1 MKTFEPLTLDRAILA
16 YNLNELEA
24 LLSSAAH
31 LRERD
36 HMIPFFKGR
45 PHLCTALGYA
55 NSAVELPGRWA
66 NELDLFGDF
75 VCDLAA
81 GDDEANAY
89 TLIEFEDAQEG
100 SILSK
105 LAKGKTMKRWS
116 PRFEHGFSQL
126 LDWAWRLSAEA
137 GTSEAFR
144 RIFGGHHPV
153 IHFVLVIGRDAD
165 LDQGDLARLRW
176 RANNISLG
184 QYRMSCF
191 TFDGLLQSIRRRLI
205 LAHRSISTA

>member
-36 HMIPFFKGR
+36 HLIPFFKER

-89 TLIEFEDAQEG
+89 TLIELEDAQEC

-126 LDWAWRLSAEA
+126 VDWAWRLSAEA

-165 LDQGDLARLRW
+165 LDPSDLARLRW

-205 LAHRSISTA
+205 LAHRPIST

>member
-16 YNLNELEA
+16 YNLNELET

-36 HMIPFFKGR
+36 HMIPFFKDR

-55 NSAVELPGRWA
+55 NSAVELPDRWA

-81 GDDEANAY
+81 GDNEANAY
-89 TLIEFEDAQEG
+89 TLIEFEDAQEC

-105 LAKGKTMKRWS
+105 LAKGKTMKRWP

-126 LDWAWRLSAEA
+126 VDWAWRLSAEA

-144 RIFGGHHPV
+144 RI
-153 IHFVLVIGRDAD
+153 
-165 LDQGDLARLRW
+165 
-176 RANNISLG
+176 
-184 QYRMSCF
+184 
-191 TFDGLLQSIRRRLI
+191 
-205 LAHRSISTA
+205 

>member
-1 MKTFEPLTLDRAILA
+1 MKTFEPLTLDRTILA
-16 YNLNELEA
+16 HNLNELEA
-24 LLSSAAH
+24 LLASAAH
-31 LRERD
+31 LKERD
-36 HMIPFFKGR
+36 HLIPFFKER

-55 NSAVELPGRWA
+55 NSTVELPGHWA
-66 NELDLFGDF
+66 TELDLFGDF
-75 VCDLAA
+75 VCDVAA
-81 GDDEANAY
+81 GDNEANAY
-89 TLIEFEDAQEG
+89 TLIEFEDAHEF

-105 LAKGKTMKRWS
+105 LAKGKVMKRWS

-126 LDWAWRLSAEA
+126 VDWAWRLSAEA

-165 LDQGDLARLRW
+165 LDSGDLARLRW

-205 LAHRSISTA
+205 LAHRPHSTA

>member
-1 MKTFEPLTLDRAILA
+1 MKTFEPLALDRAILA
-16 YNLNELEA
+16 YNLSELET
-24 LLSSAAH
+24 LLSSDAH
-31 LRERD
+31 LKERD
-36 HMIPFFKGR
+36 HLIPFFKER
-45 PHLCTALGYA
+45 PHLCTALGHA
-55 NSAVELPGRWA
+55 NSAVELPDRWA

-81 GDDEANAY
+81 GDNEANAY

-105 LAKGKTMKRWS
+105 LARGKTMKRWS

-126 LDWAWRLSAEA
+126 VDWAWRLSAEA

-144 RIFGGHHPV
+144 RIFSGHHPV

-165 LDQGDLARLRW
+165 LDPSDLARLRW

-205 LAHRSISTA
+205 LAHRPISTA